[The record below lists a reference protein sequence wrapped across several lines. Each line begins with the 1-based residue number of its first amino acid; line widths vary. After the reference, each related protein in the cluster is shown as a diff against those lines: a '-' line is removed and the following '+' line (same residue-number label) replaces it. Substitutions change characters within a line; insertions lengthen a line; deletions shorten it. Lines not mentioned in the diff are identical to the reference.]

1 MSFPRT
7 YKQSLNEWENTM
19 HRDKCIIITVRGD
32 CIGGRCVIVTRFY
45 PLSKKAVTKVYQGR
59 EFTPHFD
66 NYDKPLY
73 LADEIKDYKVQAYI
87 KFLCETTKSYPG
99 LMYTLDRVVNGTPRF
114 RDLRKGMTIKLEYN
128 SPKMKYLGMS
138 FPNKAY
144 KFFVP
149 SKNKEIYLD
158 VRQFRNRE
166 VYSVDGF
173 FGNTVPKEQKIDDMY
188 MPVCKSVEDVM
199 KELAE

>member
-7 YKQSLNEWENTM
+7 YKKFLKEWANKLYS
-19 HRDKCIIITVRGD
+19 DGYIIATVRNSSVGKS
-32 CIGGRCVIVTRFY
+32 VIVTRFY
-45 PLSKKAVTKVYQGR
+45 PYTKKAVTRVYEGR
-59 EFTPHFD
+59 DFVLHSD
-66 NYDKPLY
+66 VYNKHLY
-73 LADEIKDYKVQAYI
+73 QADENEDYKVQAYI

-99 LMYTLDRVVNGTPRF
+99 LMCTLERVVNGTPRF

-128 SPKMKYLGMS
+128 SPKMKYLGIS

-158 VRQFRNRE
+158 VKQFRNRE

-173 FGNTVPKEQKIDDMY
+173 FGNTVLKEHKIDDMY
-188 MPVCKSVEDVM
+188 MPVCKSVADVM
-199 KELAE
+199 KELTG

>member
-7 YKQSLNEWENTM
+7 YKKFLKEWAYKM
-19 HRDKCIIITVRGD
+19 YRDWYIIVTVRGMSVD
-32 CIGGRCVIVTRFY
+32 GSVIVTRFY
-45 PLSKKAVTKVYQGR
+45 PYTKKAVTRVYGVRDFVSHSDVYNKHHYQ
-59 EFTPHFD
+59 E
-66 NYDKPLY
+66 
-73 LADEIKDYKVQAYI
+73 DENEDYKVQAYI

-144 KFFVP
+144 KFFVL

-158 VRQFRNRE
+158 VKQFRNRE

-188 MPVCKSVEDVM
+188 MPVCKSVADVM
-199 KELAE
+199 KELTE

>member
-7 YKQSLNEWENTM
+7 YKQFLNQWKKKLSND
-19 HRDKCIIITVRGD
+19 RNI
-32 CIGGRCVIVTRFY
+32 IVTIKTDVFHKYDVAVITRVNAIEC
-45 PLSKKAVTKVYQGR
+45 KAVTRVYSLNNFKSHINTSYPR
-59 EFTPHFD
+59 EEMD
-66 NYDKPLY
+66 
-73 LADEIKDYKVQAYI
+73 DYKVQAYI
-87 KFLCETTKSYPG
+87 KFLYETTKSYPG

-114 RDLRKGMTIKLEYN
+114 RDLRKGMVIKLEYN

-149 SKNKEIYLD
+149 TKNKEIYLD
-158 VRQFRNRE
+158 VKQFRNRE

-188 MPVCKSVEDVM
+188 MPVCKSVDDVI
-199 KELAE
+199 KELTE

>member
-7 YKQSLNEWENTM
+7 YKQFINEWKKKLSNDKNIILTIKTDPLHEN
-19 HRDKCIIITVRGD
+19 DVVVITRVD
-32 CIGGRCVIVTRFY
+32 
-45 PLSKKAVTKVYQGR
+45 AVECRAFTKVYSL
-59 EFTPHFD
+59 
-66 NYDKPLY
+66 DKLKQHINTSYPK
-73 LADEIKDYKVQAYI
+73 DEMDDYKVQAYI
-87 KFLCETTKSYPG
+87 KFLCETTKSYPS
-99 LMYTLDRVVNGTPRF
+99 LMYTLGRVVNGTPRF
-114 RDLRKGMTIKLEYN
+114 RDLRKGMVIKLEYN

-199 KELAE
+199 KELTE

>member
-7 YKQSLNEWENTM
+7 YKKFLKEWANKM
-19 HRDKCIIITVRGD
+19 YSDWYIIVTVRGRGVD
-32 CIGGRCVIVTRFY
+32 GSVIVTRFY
-45 PLSKKAVTKVYQGR
+45 PHTKKAVTRVYEVSDFVSHSDVYNKHCRQ
-59 EFTPHFD
+59 
-66 NYDKPLY
+66 
-73 LADEIKDYKVQAYI
+73 ADESEDYKVQAYI

-158 VRQFRNRE
+158 VKQFRNRE

-199 KELAE
+199 KELTE